1 MTESDL
7 RKQIESGN
15 SNRNQF
21 SLPILYYSKAEM
33 YREIGDFVCLKMSF
47 QLIPPE
53 DIINSNFLSNFYEI
67 FTQLEHCLPAP
78 PKVMSWDGCWADIS
92 KDYQLH

>member
-47 QLIPPE
+47 QLIPPQTSS
-53 DIINSNFLSNFYEI
+53 IQIFYPIFMRFLPS
-67 FTQLEHCLPAP
+67 
-78 PKVMSWDGCWADIS
+78 
-92 KDYQLH
+92 